1 MTSQLNDLKSQH
13 IASEGKKV
21 DDKITKNS
29 SGILGFESRLKQKE
43 DLTTELE
50 RNASFFKGDYYYNQQ
65 PCLLYQPKSSSYHKR
80 NGNVDAWKST
90 GIHDDGTSTNLTPVN
105 NSASVVPRLLNQSNR
120 FGVTF
125 AGNYMEQDKI
135 AYAHGSGLNIY
146 IVYKLQKRTVS
157 NPDFTVQ
164 NALFGA
170 IKITKDVNTSH
181 YQYHGYGICFD
192 GNGSFSFGNNIGAKN
207 VIIFG
212 VDMSFRP
219 NATNRANNVYVLGK
233 DFVQGISNTGHT
245 TIYAEKLYKTDF
257 TKQDKKFVL
266 SLHYN
271 GDDSCL
277 FVISTIKI

>member
-1 MTSQLNDLKSQH
+1 M
-13 IASEGKKV
+13 
-21 DDKITKNS
+21 
-29 SGILGFESRLKQKE
+29 
-43 DLTTELE
+43 
-50 RNASFFKGDYYYNQQ
+50 
-65 PCLLYQPKSSSYHKR
+65 LYQPKSSSYHKR

-135 AYAHGSGLNIY
+135 AYAHGSG
-146 IVYKLQKRTVS
+146 
-157 NPDFTVQ
+157 
-164 NALFGA
+164 
-170 IKITKDVNTSH
+170 
-181 YQYHGYGICFD
+181 
-192 GNGSFSFGNNIGAKN
+192 NNIGAKN

-233 DFVQGISNTGHT
+233 DFVQGISTTGHT